1 MTAGGPAGGWPEPVR
16 VDRFR
21 WWHIDAVLPIE
32 ADLFGVEQWSAAMFW
47 NELAN
52 RHHYLV
58 ATDPGPASATGS
70 GPAADPGPGGRAE
83 ALRPDRGGD
92 VLGYAGLAVAGPD
105 EAWVQN
111 IAVRRD
117 AQRRGV
123 GRALLEAL
131 LAEADARGVRDV
143 LLEVAV
149 DNAPAQKLYAGYD
162 FEPVGIRR
170 GYYQPTNT
178 DALVM
183 RRTRD

>member
-1 MTAGGPAGGWPEPVR
+1 MTAGGPAVGRPGPVR

-70 GPAADPGPGGRAE
+70 GTGDGG
-83 ALRPDRGGD
+83 

-131 LAEADARGVRDV
+131 LAEADTRGVRDV

>member
-1 MTAGGPAGGWPEPVR
+1 MTAGGPAGGRPGPVR

-58 ATDPGPASATGS
+58 ATGAGPVTGS
-70 GPAADPGPGGRAE
+70 GGE
-83 ALRPDRGGD
+83 

-131 LAEADARGVRDV
+131 LAEADARGARDV